1 MRAKRKLTEFGM
13 YVKKK
18 LLDLGIEQRD
28 LIKEVGMSETY
39 LIDIIYG
46 GRTADEMKKR
56 IIDTLN
62 RLETEMLNR

>member
-1 MRAKRKLTEFGM
+1 MRAKRKLTDFGM

>member
-1 MRAKRKLTEFGM
+1 MRAKRKLTDFGM

-18 LLDLGIEQRD
+18 LLDLGMEQRD

-39 LIDIIYG
+39 LIDIMYG

-56 IIDTLN
+56 ILETIN
-62 RLETEMLNR
+62 RLEAEKINL